1 MGPIRYLGREFF
13 YLKELLRVTREVGW
27 IKPDSE
33 TLTPDH
39 LEQIVDE
46 YRDEPVFI
54 TETGEVSYAEY
65 DAYANRVA
73 HWALGQGLKP
83 GDTVALFLTNRWE
96 YIAIWYGLSKV
107 GVVSALVN
115 YQLRGASLAHCLS
128 ISGASKVILED
139 ELKDAFDS
147 ACDEIDC
154 EMAPWYLDRTPAPA
168 DAGDFDEAI
177 AGQPADRP
185 SREHRSHLRAR
196 DACLKMYTSG
206 TTGLPKAAPLAHT
219 RVMYY
224 LNIFSAGCNAGPG
237 DRMFMV
243 LPLYHSTG
251 GLCGVGCA
259 ISRGGALI
267 VRKKF
272 SASLFWD
279 EVQRYRATLFMYVG
293 ELCRF
298 LLSTP
303 PNPAEDDHE
312 IRCIIGNGLRPDIW
326 VQFQERFA
334 IPRIMEFYGATEG
347 NVGLVNLDSKPG
359 AIGRI
364 PPWLKWRFNVELA
377 AFDYETEKPVRGPD
391 GFCRKTEPGEVG
403 EAIGRIDP
411 NDTRFRF
418 EGYQNKE
425 ETAKKILRDVFET
438 GDAWF
443 RTGDLMRRDKAGYY
457 YFVDRV
463 GDTFRWRSENV
474 STNEVAEAIG
484 RFPGVQ
490 QANVYG
496 VEVPGYPGRAG
507 MAALVVAPDFDLAGL
522 RAHIHGALPAFAR
535 PVFIRLQQETDTTG
549 TFKFRKVDLVKQ
561 GYDPKTVKDPLWF
574 DDEEKGYI
582 ALKPALFTAINDGTK
597 RL

>member
-1 MGPIRYLGREFF
+1 MGLFSYLGREFF

-39 LEQIVDE
+39 LESVVDE
-46 YRDEPVFI
+46 HRDLPVFI
-54 TETGEVSYAEY
+54 TDTGEVTFAEY

-73 HWALGQGLKP
+73 HWALAQGLKP

-107 GVVSALVN
+107 GVVSALLN
-115 YQLRGASLAHCLS
+115 YQLRGASLAHCLD
-128 ISGASKVILED
+128 ISGASVVLLED
-139 ELKDAFDS
+139 ELKEAYDS
-147 ACDEIDC
+147 ACDQISC
-154 EMAPWYLDRTPAPA
+154 EMDPWYLDRTPAP
-168 DAGDFDEAI
+168 DGAGDFDEVLT
-177 AGQPADRP
+177 GLPSDRP
-185 SREHRSHLRAR
+185 SRDHRAHLRAR

-206 TTGLPKAAPLAHT
+206 TTGMPKAAPLAHT

-267 VRKKF
+267 VRQKF

-279 EVQRYRATLFMYVG
+279 EVQRFQATLFMYVG

-298 LLSTP
+298 LVSTP
-303 PNPAEDDHE
+303 PTPAEDDHR

-326 VQFQERFA
+326 VKFQERFK

-377 AFDYETEKPVRGPD
+377 AYDYAAEAPLRGPD
-391 GFCRKTEPGEVG
+391 GFCRRTEPDEVG

-425 ETAKKILRDVFET
+425 ETEKKVLHNAFEE

-443 RTGDLMRRDKAGYY
+443 RTGDLLKRDKEGYF
-457 YFVDRV
+457 YFIDRV

-484 RFPGVQ
+484 RFPGVE

-496 VEVPGYPGRAG
+496 VEVPGYPGKAG
-507 MAALVVAPDFDLAGL
+507 MAALVTSPDIDLVGL
-522 RAHIHGALPAFAR
+522 RAHIHDALPPYAR
-535 PVFIRLQQETDTTG
+535 PVFLRLQHETDTTG

-561 GYDPKTVKDPLWF
+561 GYDPAIVTDPLLF
-574 DDEEKGYI
+574 DDETGYTR
-582 ALKPALFTAINDGTK
+582 LRPALFTAINDGTK